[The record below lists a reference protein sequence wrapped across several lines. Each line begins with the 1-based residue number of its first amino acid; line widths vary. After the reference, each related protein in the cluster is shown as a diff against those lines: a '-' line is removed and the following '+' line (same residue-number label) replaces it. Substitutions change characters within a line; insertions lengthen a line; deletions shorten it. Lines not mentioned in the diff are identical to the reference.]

1 MRRPYPPRHQYS
13 WGPIALMAVVAIAMT
28 VAQHQAHSA
37 GRLSLPERV
46 AHAAVWPVQSAL
58 VRGGELTES
67 VATAAWRG
75 RALVREN
82 QELRRRVAELEAE
95 KLWMKTY
102 YHENR
107 DLKRKLGWDGLSSP
121 DWTAARVIDWAS
133 GPHRKRITIEANREL
148 ETGNIVKTDAGLVGR
163 VIEAEGQRG
172 QVVLLTDP
180 QSAVAAKILRADGDH
195 GMVYPAPEAAR
206 GEQVLMLS
214 KLRPGAHVQVGDT
227 VISSGLGGV
236 YPKGLPIGVVER
248 VQSSPTNPLTIVA
261 YLRPYAD
268 FDHLNFVRVARKGK
282 QG

>member
-1 MRRPYPPRHQYS
+1 MRRTYPPRYEYG
-13 WGPIALMAVVAIAMT
+13 WGPIALMAVVAIAVT
-28 VAQHQAHSA
+28 VAQHRARN
-37 GRLSLPERV
+37 GGDLSLPERA

-58 VRGGELTES
+58 VRGGDVLED

-107 DLKRKLGWDGLSSP
+107 DLKRKLGWDGLESP

-133 GPHRKRITIEANREL
+133 GPQRKSITIEANREL
-148 ETGNIVKTDAGLVGR
+148 EPGNIVKTDAGLVGR
-163 VIEAEGQRG
+163 VIEAEGRRG
-172 QVVLLTDP
+172 EVILLLDAR
-180 QSAVAAKILRADGDH
+180 SAVAAKILRADGDH
-195 GMVYPAPEAAR
+195 GMVYPAPEAAG

-214 KLRPGAHVQVGDT
+214 KLRPGADVRVGDA

-248 VQSSPTNPLTIVA
+248 VESSPVEAVSIIA

-268 FDHLNFVRVARKGK
+268 FDHLNFVRVARKGE
-282 QG
+282 